1 LFVPELAWNPDK
13 VKYLYEVIARG
24 GIGYSPFGVDD
35 NGEGST
41 KTGTTA
47 RLAPFAKEYLLL
59 NPMMRELANWGYEGR
74 MKAVVERED
83 HANQTIDLGKWQL
96 IVNFGSGERIASD
109 KINEQPNGKLM
120 TVQLEEDKFIL
131 IGTSCRVSFRPMGKD
146 SARSWQYGKAEEG
159 RYENGVFK
167 PLRILNGDET
177 DWGGPRFG
185 NSPTVVRAS
194 LILR

>member
-1 LFVPELAWNPDK
+1 
-13 VKYLYEVIARG
+13 
-24 GIGYSPFGVDD
+24 
-35 NGEGST
+35 
-41 KTGTTA
+41 
-47 RLAPFAKEYLLL
+47 
-59 NPMMRELANWGYEGR
+59 

-96 IVNFGSGERIASD
+96 IVNFGSGERVASD

-120 TVQLEEDKFIL
+120 AVQLEEDKFIL
-131 IGTSCRVSFRPMGKD
+131 IGTSCRVSFSPMGKD
-146 SARSWQYGKAEEG
+146 STRAWQYGKAEEG
-159 RYENGVFK
+159 RYEIGVFR

-185 NSPTVVRAS
+185 ASPTVVRAN